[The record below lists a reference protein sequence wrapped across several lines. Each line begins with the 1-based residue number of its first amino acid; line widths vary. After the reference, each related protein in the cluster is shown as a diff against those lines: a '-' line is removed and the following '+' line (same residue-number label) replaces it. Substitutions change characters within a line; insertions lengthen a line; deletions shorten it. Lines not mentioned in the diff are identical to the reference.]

1 MLTVSKPISQTELF
15 ARMATELGPLLV
27 QGSSQLPILEILETF
42 TNGTLVSLLELFIV
56 LFRFESSAVD

>member
-15 ARMATELGPLLV
+15 ARLGPLLV

-42 TNGTLVSLLELFIV
+42 TNDTLVSLLELFIV